1 MSHKVVSASCERNQ
15 IPIAIALE
23 KFLGGQQ
30 KPSKTLLEIGSGT
43 GQHAVFLARKF
54 PSIIWQPSDVAENLP
69 YIEQWVV
76 DSATNNCLSGV
87 ELNLN
92 SAHWQANTY
101 DYIFTA
107 NTLHIVSWDLV
118 EALIHGVKTT
128 LKPKGLLFIYG
139 PFNYGGQ
146 YTSAS
151 NQTFDQWLKQRDA
164 LSGIRDIERIITLAK
179 HELPS
184 LKIIDDIEMP
194 ANNRL
199 LVFEK
204 G

>member
-1 MSHKVVSASCERNQ
+1 MPHKVVSESCERNQ
-15 IPIAIALE
+15 LPIAIALDQ
-23 KFLGGQQ
+23 FLGGQQ
-30 KPSKTLLEIGSGT
+30 SPSKTLLEIGSGT
-43 GQHAVFLARKF
+43 GQHAVFLAKKF

-69 YIEQWVV
+69 YIEQWVAER
-76 DSATNNCLSGV
+76 ATNNCLSGF
-87 ELNLN
+87 ELDLN
-92 SAHWQANTY
+92 SVRWQANVY

-107 NTLHIVSWDLV
+107 NTLHIVGWNLV
-118 EALIHGVKTT
+118 EALIQGVKTS

-146 YTSAS
+146 YTSVS
-151 NQTFDQWLKQRDA
+151 NQSFDQWLKLRDA
-164 LSGIRDIERIITLAK
+164 SSGIRDIERIIMLAQN
-179 HELPS
+179 ELPS